1 MGFKVVGRV
10 VAEGGVSSFGVVVG
24 DVVAD
29 WGGPVKTDS
38 ALRYA
43 DLKVAFEL
51 VGRAVAQGG
60 VAPVEVEVG
69 VEVVGDL

>member
-1 MGFKVVGRV
+1 MGVIGCLIV
-10 VAEGGVSSFGVVVG
+10 
-24 DVVAD
+24 D

-51 VGRAVAQGG
+51 VGRAVAEGG

-69 VEVVGDL
+69 FEVVSDL